1 MNICRHVD
9 LEDTF
14 GLNADIFSL
23 SSNKRKE
30 QIEAGLRPS
39 WKHDEHFYY
48 RRLEAERSPSPARRW
63 VGGGV
68 LRSEG
73 SYCQCQVSQPVWSP
87 AQETD
92 KEFVEVSRHPLSV

>member
-1 MNICRHVD
+1 MNDTQNNPKLTNIIYSLDYIIDWKHNMNICRHVD

-14 GLNADIFSL
+14 GLNADIFTL

-63 VGGGV
+63 VAGGGV
-68 LRSEG
+68 L
-73 SYCQCQVSQPVWSP
+73 QV
-87 AQETD
+87 
-92 KEFVEVSRHPLSV
+92 

>member
-1 MNICRHVD
+1 MNVCRHVD

-63 VGGGV
+63 VA
-68 LRSEG
+68 R
-73 SYCQCQVSQPVWSP
+73 
-87 AQETD
+87 
-92 KEFVEVSRHPLSV
+92 VEERG

>member
-63 VGGGV
+63 VAGGGV
-68 LRSEG
+68 L
-73 SYCQCQVSQPVWSP
+73 QV
-87 AQETD
+87 
-92 KEFVEVSRHPLSV
+92 